1 MLFSCVYPGCF
12 SRAKPL
18 RLRSEKSRGDSPVK
32 FHTFPVNDPERL
44 KLWLIAIRWDV
55 NTPKEKLYRRVLC
68 SEHFNDE
75 TDVQGAAAFFE
86 GVPQSTPVKPRN
98 ITKSNIEHSEDTE
111 TGVLLMLTSPE
122 AVSSIRPSTSGTYI
136 ADEPAQSQS
145 HSEELDMNISM
156 LSLDC
161 PSDKDTSCV
170 PPSSTSTST
179 PTSEED
185 TETEMWKET
194 KWIVNESNMRD
205 LFKRCQECGSVIK
218 ETQKFTSGS
227 LLQVKWECEKVHKW
241 HWNSCAD
248 VRGMP
253 LNNLLV
259 SSSVL
264 FEPTTQTFRE
274 DLVRRVLECRKDK
287 QITFKDRS
295 SHVTLPSLPAN
306 IATKPKPD
314 KQEAILK
321 HQSRF

>member
-1 MLFSCVYPGCF
+1 MVFSCVYPGCF

-18 RLRSEKSRGDSPVK
+18 RLRSKKSRGDSPVK

-68 SEHFNDE
+68 SEHFSSEDYRE
-75 TDVQGAAAFFE
+75 RRGKTGKYLKPSA
-86 GVPQSTPVKPRN
+86 VPVPAM
-98 ITKSNIEHSEDTE
+98 INIEHSEDSE
-111 TGVLLMLTSPE
+111 TGVLLTLTSPE
-122 AVSSIRPSTSGTYI
+122 AVSGIRPSTSGTYI
-136 ADEPAQSQS
+136 AFPPIQSVKSDEPAQSQS

-161 PSDKDTSCV
+161 PSDKKDTSFV

-194 KWIVNESNMRD
+194 KWIVNESNMMD

-218 ETQKFTSGS
+218 ETQKLTSGS
-227 LLQVKWECEKVHKW
+227 LLQVKWECEKGHKG

-253 LNNLLV
+253 LNNLLPR
-259 SSSVL
+259 
-264 FEPTTQTFRE
+264 FFCKIQHI
-274 DLVRRVLECRKDK
+274 
-287 QITFKDRS
+287 Q
-295 SHVTLPSLPAN
+295 SHG
-306 IATKPKPD
+306 
-314 KQEAILK
+314 
-321 HQSRF
+321 

>member
-1 MLFSCVYPGCF
+1 MVFSCVYPGCF

-18 RLRSEKSRGDSPVK
+18 RLRSKKSRGDSPVK
-32 FHTFPVNDPERL
+32 FHTFPVNDPECL

-68 SEHFNDE
+68 SEHFSSEDYRERQGKTGKYLKPSAVPVPPSLPATGEDDE

-98 ITKSNIEHSEDTE
+98 ITKT
-111 TGVLLMLTSPE
+111 
-122 AVSSIRPSTSGTYI
+122 
-136 ADEPAQSQS
+136 QSQS
-145 HSEELDMNISM
+145 HSEELDINISM

-161 PSDKDTSCV
+161 PSDKKDTSFV

-194 KWIVNESNMRD
+194 KWIVNESNMVD
-205 LFKRCQECGSVIK
+205 LFKRCQEW
-218 ETQKFTSGS
+218 S
-227 LLQVKWECEKVHKW
+227 LLQVKWECEKGHKG

-264 FEPTTQTFRE
+264 FTGATYSDIADWAALMNLQVPKKTTYYAVQSSYLIPVVTERNRE
-274 DLVRRVLECRKDK
+274 K
-287 QITFKDRS
+287 F
-295 SHVTLPSLPAN
+295 
-306 IATKPKPD
+306 
-314 KQEAILK
+314 
-321 HQSRF
+321 